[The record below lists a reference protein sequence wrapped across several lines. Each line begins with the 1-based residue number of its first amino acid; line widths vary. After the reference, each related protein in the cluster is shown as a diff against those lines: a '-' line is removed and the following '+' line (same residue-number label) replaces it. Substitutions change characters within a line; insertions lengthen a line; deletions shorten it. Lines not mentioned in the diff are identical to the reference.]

1 MSGRFATTMILFRRS
16 VGKSVRKLS
25 ISNFIHVAD
34 LVVVLVLLS
43 LLSIIVTIPSNES
56 TSSR

>member
-25 ISNFIHVAD
+25 ISNFIYVAD
-34 LVVVLVLLS
+34 LVVVVVLVLVLLS
-43 LLSIIVTIPSNES
+43 LLS
-56 TSSR
+56 

>member
-1 MSGRFATTMILFRRS
+1 MILFRRS
-16 VGKSVRKLS
+16 VGKTVRKLS

>member
-1 MSGRFATTMILFRRS
+1 M
-16 VGKSVRKLS
+16 RKLS

-43 LLSIIVTIPSNES
+43 SLSIIVTNHLMNPLAVVKEKGR
-56 TSSR
+56 TKGAFCRTC